1 MEEGIHEYFCPSR
14 HDLIGKEAGDEGC
27 HNPAWPENETRK
39 MDYLRS
45 GSSHVLIG
53 IRGPREDIVEHLIAV
68 TVKRVMDLN
77 GLESEHMQQKNM
89 SREGQKRVGAREQ
102 HGHKTT
108 ISDHR
113 HLKEPTDINPSESVM
128 VRTARWFTGSPAY
141 DTMGRREVIQMTYRV
156 YGLLTPYSSENK
168 MTNPGVHFVLKMS
181 QYILLS
187 FLEVTVSYGQLAFSS
202 GFFSL
207 VYWDH
212 DGDDILQG
220 NHITVGQCRKKETGR
235 KVETTFEQLLSV
247 MFFRLENGRNA
258 ELFSFL
264 RC

>member
-27 HNPAWPENETRK
+27 HNPAWPEN
-39 MDYLRS
+39 
-45 GSSHVLIG
+45 SSIG
-53 IRGPREDIVEHLIAV
+53 AMFLDSMIAV
-68 TVKRVMDLN
+68 GVICMYC
-77 GLESEHMQQKNM
+77 LEVADHWL
-89 SREGQKRVGAREQ
+89 
-102 HGHKTT
+102 
-108 ISDHR
+108 SDASCR
-113 HLKEPTDINPSESVM
+113 ESVM

-220 NHITVGQCRKKETGR
+220 NHITVGQCRKKETGQR
-235 KVETTFEQLLSV
+235 H
-247 MFFRLENGRNA
+247 
-258 ELFSFL
+258 
-264 RC
+264 